1 VKETGMTETTIPLA
15 PTGNGRPRRT
25 YAPPRLSVHGT
36 VEGLTESAIG
46 ADSSGVPDGA

>member
-1 VKETGMTETTIPLA
+1 MTQT
-15 PTGNGRPRRT
+15 PTPDSPRRPYT
-25 YAPPRLSVHGT
+25 PPRLTTHGT